1 MNKHILLKRAFA
13 AAALLT
19 CVSMQSMADSFNNV
33 WVKAFAL
40 PSNGG
45 GVYVDYGLDDIN
57 LQSVSEFKRSSNAT
71 PSSAFIYTE
80 PATGFLFAGVA
91 RDMDRNGAYD
101 AEKDRQIHIWY
112 NYFFTAFYDHTDYI
126 GGSSTEAMEIAEEAL
141 AQMTQPTDQVLAIFT
156 KGDVAKRA
164 IDEEAC
170 GYVFSSKL
178 DNQPGDQVTF
188 YAYGDVDSRNS
199 PNKYY
204 KFHSWLDEQG
214 NTVSTNRE
222 LTVTVQGMKTYYAH
236 FEQTSKAEYQTTEK
250 LPDRYKW
257 DYNNP
262 EWDPAGIETVS
273 AGKSAAASSAIYD
286 LQGRRVAQPG
296 KGLFIQNGKKFVN
309 K

>member
-1 MNKHILLKRAFA
+1 
-13 AAALLT
+13 
-19 CVSMQSMADSFNNV
+19 
-33 WVKAFAL
+33 
-40 PSNGG
+40 
-45 GVYVDYGLDDIN
+45 
-57 LQSVSEFKRSSNAT
+57 
-71 PSSAFIYTE
+71 
-80 PATGFLFAGVA
+80 
-91 RDMDRNGAYD
+91 MDRNGAYD

-188 YAYGDVDSRNS
+188 YAYGDVDSRNA

-214 NTVSTNRE
+214 NIVSTNRE

-236 FEQTSKAEYQTTEK
+236 FVQTTKAEYQSTEK

-257 DYNNP
+257 DYDNP
-262 EWDPAGIETVS
+262 GWDPAGIETVS
-273 AGKSAAASSAIYD
+273 AGKSAADKAIYD

-296 KGLFIQNGKKFVN
+296 KGLFIQNGKIFVN

>member
-1 MNKHILLKRAFA
+1 MKKHILSKRIIAV
-13 AAALLT
+13 AALLT

-33 WVKAFAL
+33 WVKAFAV

-91 RDMDRNGAYD
+91 RDMDLNGAYD
-101 AEKDRQIHIWY
+101 AEKDRQVHIWY

-126 GGSSTEAMEIAEEAL
+126 DISSSTEAQKLAEEAL

-214 NTVSTNRE
+214 QVVSTNRE

-236 FEQTSKAEYQTTEK
+236 FVQTTKAEYQSTEK

-262 EWDPAGIETVS
+262 EWDPTGIQNVN
-273 AGKSAAASSAIYD
+273 ANNAAASSAIYD

>member
-19 CVSMQSMADSFNNV
+19 CISTQSMADSFNNV
-33 WVKAFAL
+33 WVKAIAL

-45 GVYVDYGLDDIN
+45 GVYVDFGLDEVD
-57 LQSVSEFKRSSNAT
+57 LKSVSEFKRSINMT
-71 PSSAFIYTE
+71 PSDAFIYAE
-80 PATGFLFAGVA
+80 PASGYLYAGVA

-112 NYFFTAFYDHTDYI
+112 NYYFTVFYDHTDYI
-126 GGSSTEAMEIAEEAL
+126 GESSTQAQELAEEAL

-178 DNQPGDQVTF
+178 DNQPGNQVTF
-188 YAYGDVDSRNS
+188 YAYGDVDSRNT

-204 KFHSWLDEQG
+204 KFDSWLDEHG

-236 FEQTSKAEYQTTEK
+236 FVQTSKAEYQTTEK
-250 LPDRYKW
+250 LPDRYRW
-257 DYNNP
+257 DYDNP
-262 EWDPAGIETVS
+262 GWDPAGIETVS
-273 AGKSAAASSAIYD
+273 AGKSAADKAIYD

-296 KGLFIQNGKKFVN
+296 KGLFIQNGKIFVI